1 MLSSNRIFSITNV
14 KYLVFNI
21 SLQRKIKKMNF
32 KTNHVSNVNNFSAEW
47 GTFFRYNFWLSVA
60 GANMDKKTQQ
70 SKTGQGFSH
79 GVWKQLLF

>member
-32 KTNHVSNVNNFSAEW
+32 KTNHVSNVNNFSAE
-47 GTFFRYNFWLSVA
+47 
-60 GANMDKKTQQ
+60 
-70 SKTGQGFSH
+70 
-79 GVWKQLLF
+79 